1 MSRWGRR
8 GRWAGLI
15 VSGLDEWMT
24 RWMGIN
30 PTPVPINTPSST
42 TRPRGRFPCDNRL
55 YPGLSAVL
63 GSPLQLF
70 TNIYSHMH
78 AASCSRGIER
88 VRLQLIRGVFSK
100 KKKVYAIRL
109 EQETGKYTYIVEGCI
124 RACKVG
130 VFGVFFTQF
139 KSAPTSASWRSLKSF
154 IKTCTLKLVHT
165 LVGLALMLPLNHKVL
180 SNCNMD
186 SRVQA
191 LIYLKNIILC
201 NYID

>member
-1 MSRWGRR
+1 
-8 GRWAGLI
+8 
-15 VSGLDEWMT
+15 
-24 RWMGIN
+24 MGIN

-88 VRLQLIRGVFSK
+88 VRLQLIRG
-100 KKKVYAIRL
+100 

-130 VFGVFFTQF
+130 VFGVFFSQF